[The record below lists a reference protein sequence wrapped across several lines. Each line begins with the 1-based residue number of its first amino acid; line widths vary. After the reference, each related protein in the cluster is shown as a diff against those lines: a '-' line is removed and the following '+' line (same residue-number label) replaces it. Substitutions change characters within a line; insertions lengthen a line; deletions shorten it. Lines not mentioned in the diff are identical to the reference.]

1 MRKKRRKERR
11 RRVLR
16 IALPVL
22 ILVAVL
28 AVIMVWKV
36 FVVKEVEVVGNEI
49 YSDEQIE
56 SWALDDEYSWNS
68 LYVLLKNKFQKQEEI
83 PFVDT
88 IDISLLSPSKIQIE
102 VTEKGVLGYVYISTL
117 GQNAYFDQDGFVVE
131 LSSDVIDGTMKIS
144 GLSVE
149 NAELY
154 EKLDLEDSSILKT
167 LLSLTQLLKK
177 YDCVPE
183 LIYVND
189 GDILL
194 SYGSIQ
200 VNIGTGSS
208 LNEKILRMDQI
219 LTQLDES
226 QSGTLHLDTWS
237 QSSTDIYFKQGEL
250 TDIPVDEQT
259 LPVEDDTDEEE
270 AAEAEAPDGDG
281 ESAENASEAA
291 DAENGTADNDSGE

>member
-1 MRKKRRKERR
+1 MRKKRRKQRR
-11 RRVLR
+11 RRLLR

-22 ILVAVL
+22 ILLVLL

-36 FVVKEVEVVGNEI
+36 FVVKEVEVTGNEI

-68 LYVLLKNKFQKQEEI
+68 LYVVLKNKFQKQEEI

-88 IDISLLSPSKIQIE
+88 INISLLSPSKIQIE
-102 VTEKGVLGYVYISTL
+102 VTEKGVLGYVYIPTL

-131 LSSDVIDGTMKIS
+131 LSSDVIEGTMKIC

-149 NAELY
+149 RAELY
-154 EKLDLEDSSILKT
+154 EKLDLEDTSILKT
-167 LLSLTQLLKK
+167 LLSLTHLLKK
-177 YDCVPE
+177 YDRVPE

-189 GDILL
+189 GDVLL

-200 VNIGTGSS
+200 VNLGTGSS

-219 LTQLDES
+219 LSQLDEG
-226 QSGTLHLDTWS
+226 QTGTLHLDTWS

-259 LPVEDDTDEEE
+259 VPVE
-270 AAEAEAPDGDG
+270 
-281 ESAENASEAA
+281 S
-291 DAENGTADNDSGE
+291 DAG

>member
-270 AAEAEAPDGDG
+270 AAETEDPDGDG
-281 ESAENASEAA
+281 ESVENASEAA